1 MKKFDLKSALAGVVL
16 ASLSSGVIAM
26 TDGGNGWVYDTQEA
40 MKADLSG
47 NLIVSVY
54 VASDESTNIGF
65 MYEDSSCKDFED
77 DSVSFQPLR
86 VNGQFINIDAQ
97 CQDDGVMM
105 VYPTSD
111 AAFNFIKNE
120 FSNKNS
126 VKIDKFGDTDYTFD
140 TRGFKQAMAHVMTP
154 INAL

>member
-1 MKKFDLKSALAGVVL
+1 MKKFDLKNVLTGVVL
-16 ASLSSGVIAM
+16 ASLSSGVFAM
-26 TDGGNGWVYDTQEA
+26 TDGGNGWIYDTQEA
-40 MKADLSG
+40 IKADSKGGLFMS
-47 NLIVSVY
+47 LYITE
-54 VASDESTNIGF
+54 DESTNIGF
-65 MYEDSSCKDFED
+65 MYEDNSCHDFEE
-77 DSVSFQPLR
+77 DSMSFQPLR
-86 VNGQFINIDAQ
+86 VNDQFINIDGQ
-97 CQDDGVMM
+97 CQDVGVMM

-120 FSNKNS
+120 FLNKNS